1 MRMKALGLLGFLL
14 LLLPNI
20 INASAPLPA
29 PLPPVCQPG
38 FNWGSISISSSGTGL
53 ELALLALTISFD
65 VVAIAFALS
74 RLFPNTGIRNWLQ
87 TEYWEIAKTAII
99 IVVIFAGITF
109 IGNLS
114 YLLVPSAVSGP
125 VTLNNNV
132 ADLTPLIHGAEG
144 YLCNVNSQLVNT
156 WEEFGIIS
164 AGTGFWSTLQVGFY
178 IPIPALGPYLAFYDG
193 IDFLPFANWLLQTG
207 NFFIAPY
214 GSIINDLINFVLFPF
229 SSITL
234 GLITTLPSLAY
245 VGLTFFIPLGLV
257 FRAFPFI
264 RGIGGTIIAIGL
276 ALCLVLP
283 SVFILFNYEVTS
295 VLSNTLP
302 IIQPAPSTVNLVV
315 SSCTGVLPSIIGDV
329 ACTGIN
335 LLLSSINSVAGFTQ
349 SIWYALPV
357 FQTNAIYTYMDRIMR
372 YGIYI
377 IMQLLLFVI
386 DLMIMYPLVDGLAK
400 SMGGTIRLSIGGKLR
415 LAS

>member
-1 MRMKALGLLGFLL
+1 MKALALLGFLL
-14 LLLPNI
+14 LLFSNT
-20 INASAPLPA
+20 INASAPV
-29 PLPPVCQPG
+29 PPVCQPG
-38 FNWGSISISSSGTGL
+38 FPWSSIPIQSSGTGL
-53 ELALLALTISFD
+53 ELALLALTVSFD
-65 VVAIAFALS
+65 VVAIAYALS
-74 RLFPNTGIRNWLQ
+74 RLFPNTGIKNWLQ

-99 IVVIFAGITF
+99 IVVIFAAITF
-109 IGNLS
+109 IANLS
-114 YLLVPSAVSGP
+114 YLLVPSVVQSP
-125 VTLNNNV
+125 ITLSNNV
-132 ADLTPLIHGAEG
+132 ADITPLIAGAEG
-144 YLCNVNSQLVNT
+144 YLCGVNTQLVNT
-156 WEEFGIIS
+156 WEEFGILS

-178 IPIPALGPYLAFYDG
+178 IPIPALGPYIAFYDG
-193 IDFLPFANWLLQTG
+193 ITFLPFANWLLQTG
-207 NFFIAPY
+207 NYFIAPY

-245 VGLTFFIPLGLV
+245 VGLTFFIPLGLL

-276 ALCLVLP
+276 ALCLVMP

-295 VLSNTLP
+295 VLSSTLP
-302 IIQPAPSTVNLVV
+302 IVQPAPSFVNLNLR
-315 SSCTGVLPSIIGDV
+315 SCNAFGILPGIIGTV

-377 IMQLLLFVI
+377 IIQVLLFAL
-386 DLMIMYPLVDGLAK
+386 DLMIMYPLVDGIAK